1 MDDVRMRQR
10 FQNSKKIAK
19 FCACR
24 KINIRVM
31 KKVANFCNVFQT
43 TNIDFSAAKFCCL
56 KKSRPFERY
65 IILIVSNGL
74 SRILLRSFPCFGKF
88 CQNFARSKTFA
99 KLLLLEFYGG
109 SGGSGR
115 FFFSTWVPPF
125 QKTRFYELCEAKT
138 NATRPK
144 VVRAPTKHVPATRVG
159 SGPDRN
165 RVSLKGNM
173 FSPKGNMYSPKG
185 NMFSLGETRFPL
197 KETLSPLN
205 ETCFPVRETSFP

>member
-1 MDDVRMRQR
+1 MSNPEQI
-10 FQNSKKIAK
+10 FAT
-19 FCACR
+19 
-24 KINIRVM
+24 
-31 KKVANFCNVFQT
+31 VFQT

-56 KKSRPFERY
+56 KKSTPFERY

-74 SRILLRSFPCFGKF
+74 SRILLRSLPWFGKF
-88 CQNFARSKTFA
+88 CQNFARSKIFA

-115 FFFSTWVPPF
+115 LFFSTWVPPF

-165 RVSLKGNM
+165 RVPLKGNM
-173 FSPKGNMYSPKG
+173 FSPKGNILFAIGNMFSPTGNMYSPKG

>member
-1 MDDVRMRQR
+1 MLSPKGNEFSIKETRFPIKDTYFLSSLQYPDVE
-10 FQNSKKIAK
+10 KG
-19 FCACR
+19 R
-24 KINIRVM
+24 KIPRN
-31 KKVANFCNVFQT
+31 Q
-43 TNIDFSAAKFCCL
+43 
-56 KKSRPFERY
+56 
-65 IILIVSNGL
+65 
-74 SRILLRSFPCFGKF
+74 
-88 CQNFARSKTFA
+88 
-99 KLLLLEFYGG
+99 
-109 SGGSGR
+109 GR
-115 FFFSTWVPPF
+115 VPPF

-173 FSPKGNMYSPKG
+173 FSPKGNIFFAKGNMFYPTGNMYSPKG

>member
-10 FQNSKKIAK
+10 FQNNKKFAK

-74 SRILLRSFPCFGKF
+74 GQFLYV
-88 CQNFARSKTFA
+88 SK
-99 KLLLLEFYGG
+99 
-109 SGGSGR
+109 S
-115 FFFSTWVPPF
+115 W
-125 QKTRFYELCEAKT
+125 
-138 NATRPK
+138 N
-144 VVRAPTKHVPATRVG
+144 
-159 SGPDRN
+159 
-165 RVSLKGNM
+165 GNIC
-173 FSPKGNMYSPKG
+173 KY
-185 NMFSLGETRFPL
+185 L
-197 KETLSPLN
+197 
-205 ETCFPVRETSFP
+205 